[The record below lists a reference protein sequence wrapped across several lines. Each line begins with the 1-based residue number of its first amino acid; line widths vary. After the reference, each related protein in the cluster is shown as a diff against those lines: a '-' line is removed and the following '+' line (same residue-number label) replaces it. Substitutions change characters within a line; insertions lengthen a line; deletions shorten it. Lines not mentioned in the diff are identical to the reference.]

1 MPRGTSFIKH
11 IIFLLLFVMFGVWNL
26 SSTKNAVYLRLE
38 LSYYK
43 ISVIIFLYMKWGI
56 FINRKCICHHRCD
69 ELNAYLLQKMA
80 YEMMHRDL
88 ILRPASYLLGKIIHI
103 FGKLRLYNIHTL
115 LANCYILNVCF
126 SLVSYFGIKIIV
138 VFHFRNINF
147 KEKQCRFI
155 VLTNCNKNNI

>member
-1 MPRGTSFIKH
+1 
-11 IIFLLLFVMFGVWNL
+11 
-26 SSTKNAVYLRLE
+26 
-38 LSYYK
+38 
-43 ISVIIFLYMKWGI
+43 MKWGI
-56 FINRKCICHHRCD
+56 FINRKCICYHRCD
-69 ELNAYLLQKMA
+69 ELKAYLLQKMA

-88 ILRPASYLLGKIIHI
+88 ILRLASYLLGKIIHI

-138 VFHFRNINF
+138 VFHFRNTNF
-147 KEKQCRFI
+147 KGKQCRFGCI